1 MAKTSYE
8 KALEKQIKEAKKQAE
23 EAALRDRASARVNGQ
38 QVVNGFH
45 VLESSTEETLQGILQ
60 CYDGNESFRVSGNYE
75 IFPEYVQRSIKLEF
89 EILRM
94 CGMIVSPQLYLDGV
108 WHVYLTPQG
117 KNYFCA
123 KEDALSEKGGAPG
136 LATATRKKYDVFI
149 SHANKD
155 KLDYVDELFVTLRRL
170 GINIFYD
177 SEVLSWGD
185 NWKQVILDGTAQS
198 EFAIIVISNQFFGRE
213 WAERELNEFLQQ
225 QNENGQKIILPLLH
239 GISFDELKTHYP
251 ELEYIQS
258 LKTSD
263 HSKDAIAIFLAKE
276 LIKRYR

>member
-1 MAKTSYE
+1 MAKSSYE
-8 KALEKQIKEAKKQAE
+8 RALDKQVKEANKRAAE
-23 EAALRDRASARVNGQ
+23 AELRDRASTRISTQ
-38 QVVNGFH
+38 QIINGFH
-45 VLESSTEETLQGILQ
+45 VLESSSEEVLQKIHE
-60 CYDGNESFRVSGNYE
+60 CYDGNENLRVSGTYD
-75 IFPEYVQRSIKLEF
+75 IFPQYLQFSLKLEF

-94 CGMIVSPQLYLDGV
+94 CGMIASPMLFLGGDWQL
-108 WHVYLTPQG
+108 YLTPQG
-117 KNYFCA
+117 KNYFEN
-123 KEDALSEKGGAPG
+123 KE
-136 LATATRKKYDVFI
+136 TAMNTKPEESVQISPVRKKYDVFI

-155 KLDYVDELFVTLRRL
+155 KLDYVDELYLSLRRL

-185 NWKQVILDGTAQS
+185 NWKQAILDGTAQS

-239 GISFDELKTHYP
+239 GISFDELNAHYP
-251 ELEYIQS
+251 ELEHIQS

-263 HSKDAIAIFLAKE
+263 HSKDTIAILLAKE

>member
-1 MAKTSYE
+1 MAKSPYE
-8 KALEKQIKEAKKQAE
+8 KVLDKQIKEAKKQAD
-23 EAALRDRASARVNGQ
+23 EAALRDRASTRINGQ
-38 QVVNGFH
+38 QVVSGFRL
-45 VLESSTEETLQGILQ
+45 LESSTEETLQKILQ
-60 CYDGNESFRVSGNYE
+60 CYDGNENLRVSGNYE

-94 CGMIVSPQLYLDGV
+94 CGMIASPQLFLDGI
-108 WHVYLTPQG
+108 WQAYLTPQG
-117 KNYFCA
+117 KSYF
-123 KEDALSEKGGAPG
+123 SEKDAVLAPKSG
-136 LATATRKKYDVFI
+136 VPAPSAAVRKKYDVFI

-155 KLDYVDELFVTLRRL
+155 KLDYVDELYLTLRRL

-185 NWKQVILDGTAQS
+185 NWKQVILEGTAQS

-239 GISFDELKTHYP
+239 GISFDELKAHYP

-263 HSKDAIAIFLAKE
+263 HSKDTIAILLAKE

>member
-1 MAKTSYE
+1 MAKSSYE
-8 KALEKQIKEAKKQAE
+8 KAFDKQIKEAKRRAE
-23 EAALRDRASARVNGQ
+23 EAALRERASARIGTQ

-45 VLESSTEETLQGILQ
+45 LLEVSSEETLDKILH
-60 CYDGNESFRVSGNYE
+60 CYDGNENLRVSGEYD
-75 IFPEYVQRSIKLEF
+75 IFPEYIRQSLRLEF

-94 CGMIVSPQLYLDGV
+94 CGIIASPQLFLSGE
-108 WHVYLTPQG
+108 WQLYLTPQG
-117 KNYFCA
+117 KRYFED
-123 KEDALSEKGGAPG
+123 KEFAVKSKQNQSLHTSPD
-136 LATATRKKYDVFI
+136 RKKYDVFI

-155 KLDYVDELFVTLRRL
+155 KLDYVDELYIALRRL

-177 SEVLSWGD
+177 REVLSWGD
-185 NWKQVILDGTAQS
+185 NWKQTILDGTSQS
-198 EFAIIVISNQFFGRE
+198 EFAVIVISNQFFGRE

-251 ELEYIQS
+251 ELEYIQG

-263 HSKDAIAIFLAKE
+263 HSKDTIAIFLARE